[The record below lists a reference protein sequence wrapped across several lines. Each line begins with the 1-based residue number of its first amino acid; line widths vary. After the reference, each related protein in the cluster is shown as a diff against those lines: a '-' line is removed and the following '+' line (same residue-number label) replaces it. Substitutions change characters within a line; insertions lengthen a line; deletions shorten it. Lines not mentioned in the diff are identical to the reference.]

1 MRGALKAFILL
12 IAIAGSSIVYAAGD
26 SDSVNLTVGRSTV
39 VATATAISRVSLT
52 SPDVADA
59 MVTSANELLI
69 NGKNPGTISMFV
81 WDRAGAIRRY
91 EIVVQRDLARLA
103 EQVKELLPNESIDVQ
118 SNGKNIVLAGSVTN
132 KDVIER
138 AVNLASGYV
147 DKKEEVVT
155 LLRLQ
160 EGAPTNQ
167 VLLRVRFAEVSRTAL
182 TELGVGLF
190 TSPLGVNNVLGRT
203 STQQFPAPT

>member
-81 WDRAGAIRRY
+81 WDRAGSIHRY
-91 EIVVQRDLARLA
+91 EINVQRDLARLS
-103 EQVKELLPNESIDVQ
+103 EQLRTLFPGESIAAQ
-118 SNGKNIVLAGSVTN
+118 SNGKSIVLSGSVTS
-132 KDVIER
+132 KDVIEK
-138 AVNLASGYV
+138 A
-147 DKKEEVVT
+147 
-155 LLRLQ
+155 
-160 EGAPTNQ
+160 
-167 VLLRVRFAEVSRTAL
+167 
-182 TELGVGLF
+182 
-190 TSPLGVNNVLGRT
+190 
-203 STQQFPAPT
+203 